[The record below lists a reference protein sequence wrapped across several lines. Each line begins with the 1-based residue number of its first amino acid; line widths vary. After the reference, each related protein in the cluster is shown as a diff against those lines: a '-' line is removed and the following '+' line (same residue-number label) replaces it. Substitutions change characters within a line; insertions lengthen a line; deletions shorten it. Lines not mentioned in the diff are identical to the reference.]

1 MRRPCA
7 WSGCAY
13 WGRLC
18 VWSGC
23 AYWERCAHV
32 GGRAHGRC
40 CTPGAGAGLTHGQA
54 PRVRARR
61 CLLTCA
67 VAAQPTTAEG
77 RIVHCRRPAVTRA
90 GDGARVSRPPIA
102 RHSRS
107 PPTSSVVFLSYSDSN
122 TALAGST
129 RIECRAVVNRVPCC
143 CHMSA
148 ESCRKSTKM
157 RLHRSLRASV
167 ASSPLSSCG
176 RPGSMMRRSGGD
188 AAQGAFIAC
197 IAVCTWSGFRSRP
210 CTPPSWLPCW
220 LAAPAAS

>member
-1 MRRPCA
+1 VRIGG
-7 WSGCAY
+7 GCAY
-13 WGRLC
+13 GAAVRIGSAVRMWEAERTGDAVRLGQEQASRTGRPR
-18 VWSGC
+18 
-23 AYWERCAHV
+23 AYAR
-32 GGRAHGRC
+32 GGVCLRAQS
-40 CTPGAGAGLTHGQA
+40 PLS
-54 PRVRARR
+54 PRPRK
-61 CLLTCA
+61 
-67 VAAQPTTAEG
+67 AASC
-77 RIVHCRRPAVTRA
+77 IVDAPAVTRA
-90 GDGARVSRPPIA
+90 SDGARVSRPPIA